1 MTARNKYKKIF
12 DVMNL
17 AVIIVEDEKI
27 VDVNKEAISLLRERK
42 ERVLNSSL
50 LELLGMYE
58 TDLKAKGELEISLDD
73 GYNTKHLKVKTVAL
87 QEEME
92 ATDHPTYLLTI
103 KSMGQQH

>member
-27 VDVNKEAISLLRERK
+27 VDVNQEAITILRENK

-73 GYNTKHLKVKTVAL
+73 GYNTKHIKVKTVAL
-87 QEEME
+87 QEEVE
-92 ATDHPTYLLTI
+92 FPDHPTYLLTI
-103 KSMGQQH
+103 KSIGQQN

>member
-17 AVIIVEDEKI
+17 AVIIVEDKKI
-27 VDVNKEAISLLRERK
+27 VDVNNKAISLLREKK

-73 GYNTKHLKVKTVAL
+73 GYNTKHLKIQTVAL
-87 QEEME
+87 QDEIE
-92 ATDHPTYLLTI
+92 APDHPTYLLTI
-103 KSMGQQH
+103 KSMGQQN

>member
-17 AVIIVEDEKI
+17 AVIIVENYKVIDANE
-27 VDVNKEAISLLRERK
+27 EAIHLLCKKK

-58 TDLKAKGELEISLDD
+58 NDLKAKGALEISLND
-73 GYNTKHLKVKTVAL
+73 GYKKKQLSVQTVAL
-87 QEEME
+87 EEE
-92 ATDHPTYLLTI
+92 VEKPDNPT
-103 KSMGQQH
+103 